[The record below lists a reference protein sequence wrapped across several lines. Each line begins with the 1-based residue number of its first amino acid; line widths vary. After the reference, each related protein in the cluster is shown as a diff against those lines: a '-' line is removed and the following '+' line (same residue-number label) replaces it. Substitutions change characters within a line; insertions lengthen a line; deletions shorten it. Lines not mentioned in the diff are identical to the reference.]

1 MRTIGSD
8 PAVWLRLA
16 IEEDAEFVYR
26 ARVTGKKGCV
36 TQLWGRDEEEQQAKF
51 AERWATSTYEIVTL
65 EGVDVGVVTV
75 DRHPTELFLGYLGIL
90 PEYQRRGLGT
100 LVLQRLLAEGVAA
113 GRPVGL
119 RVLKANHRARR
130 PYQRLGFVVVG
141 ETETHDLMRSGG
153 AAGHEAGDGE
163 RGRTDES

>member
-26 ARVTGKKGCV
+26 ARVTGMKGCV
-36 TQLWGRDEEEQQAKF
+36 TQLWGWDEEEQQAKF

-119 RVLKANHRARR
+119 RGAQGEPPSPTPLPA
-130 PYQRLGFVVVG
+130 PGF
-141 ETETHDLMRSGG
+141 
-153 AAGHEAGDGE
+153 
-163 RGRTDES
+163 RGRWRDRDARPDAIGRGSRT

>member
-26 ARVTGKKGCV
+26 ARVIGKKGCV

-100 LVLQRLLAEGVAA
+100 LVLQRLLAEG
-113 GRPVGL
+113 GRRVGL
-119 RVLKANHRARR
+119 SGCGCSRRTTEPDAPTSAWVSWSLARPR
-130 PYQRLGFVVVG
+130 
-141 ETETHDLMRSGG
+141 
-153 AAGHEAGDGE
+153 
-163 RGRTDES
+163 RTT